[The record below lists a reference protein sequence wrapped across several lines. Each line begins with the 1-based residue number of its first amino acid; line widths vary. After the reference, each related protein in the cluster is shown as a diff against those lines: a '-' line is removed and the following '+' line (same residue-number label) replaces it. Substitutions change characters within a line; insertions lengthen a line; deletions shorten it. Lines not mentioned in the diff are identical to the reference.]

1 MKVTI
6 NAFADEA
13 GKSLAEQIK
22 AMKANGVS
30 GMEIRGVDGEN
41 ISKIS
46 VSKAKEIK
54 KAMDDNGL
62 YVWSIGS
69 PTGKIKITDPFE
81 PHFEEFKHMLEL
93 AHIFSADRYRLFSF
107 YGCEGGAYKD
117 EVMDKLNRFC
127 DASEGSGVLLCHEN
141 EKDIYGEK
149 APECLEIVKCVPRMG
164 VIFDPANYVQSG
176 QDTLEAWKLLSP
188 YVTYMHIKDA
198 LADGRVVPAGKGAG
212 NLAYILGEY
221 IKNGG
226 DQITIEPHLTVFDG
240 FAQLETGKTT
250 RMDAYTYKSKEEAFA
265 AAVSAAR
272 ALIK

>member
-1 MKVTI
+1 MNITI

-13 GKSLAEQIK
+13 GRTLAEQIE

-41 ISKIS
+41 VSKIS
-46 VSKAKEIK
+46 VAKAKEIK

-62 YVWSIGS
+62 RVWSIGS

-81 PHFEEFKHMLEL
+81 PHFDEFKHMLEL
-93 AHIFSADRYRLFSF
+93 AHIFGADKYRLFSF
-107 YGCEGGAYKD
+107 YGCESAGCKD
-117 EVMDKLNRFC
+117 AVMEKLNRFC
-127 DASEGSGVLLCHEN
+127 DAAEGSGVLLCHEN

-149 APECLEIVKCVPRMG
+149 APECFEIVRCVPRMG

-176 QDTLEAWKLLSP
+176 QDTLEAWKLLAS

-212 NLAYILGEY
+212 NLEYILREY
-221 IKNGG
+221 IKAGG
-226 DQITIEPHLTVFDG
+226 TQITIEPHLTVFDG
-240 FAQLETGKTT
+240 FEALETDKVTK
-250 RMDAYTYKSKEEAFA
+250 MDYIYKSKTEAFA
-265 AAVSAAR
+265 AAVAAAR
-272 ALIK
+272 ALIY